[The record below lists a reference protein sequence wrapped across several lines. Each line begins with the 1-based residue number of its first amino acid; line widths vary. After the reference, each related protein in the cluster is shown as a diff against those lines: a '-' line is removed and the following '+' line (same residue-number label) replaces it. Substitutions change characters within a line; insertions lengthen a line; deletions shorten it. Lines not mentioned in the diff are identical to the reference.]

1 MIKEYLGKRNLALR
15 EMWLDLREM
24 TQESISE
31 AIGLIPIETL
41 NDITQYAK
49 YQFSFTTL
57 NDFIRCTPH
66 SNDKAL
72 DYSDFLKDAAKY
84 KNITDVLSLTAK
96 NYIKIL
102 NSSDLFLDSYADG
115 LKNHAFGTAFAY
127 EFLGI
132 MNSELNYDEKKLLLT
147 YAYPSKQ
154 EMVKNIKEV
163 LTKEEVFKNVNLG
176 NQRLSDKR
184 LINDISDLTAELKP
198 FKNKE
203 KDTYGR
209 E

>member
-1 MIKEYLGKRNLALR
+1 MIKEYLEKRNLALR

-132 MNSELNYDEKKLLLT
+132 INSELNYDEKKLLLT
-147 YAYPSKQ
+147 YAYATKQ

-176 NQRLSDKR
+176 NQRLTDKR

-198 FKNKE
+198 FRSKE

-209 E
+209 

>member
-1 MIKEYLGKRNLALR
+1 MIKEYLEKRNLALR

-31 AIGLIPIETL
+31 AIGLIPVETL

-66 SNDKAL
+66 SNGKSL

-84 KNITDVLSLTAK
+84 KDITDVLSLTAK
-96 NYIKIL
+96 NYIKML

-132 MNSELNYDEKKLLLT
+132 INSELNYDEKKLLLT
-147 YAYPSKQ
+147 YAYATKQ
-154 EMVKNIKEV
+154 EMVKSIKEV

-198 FKNKE
+198 FRSKE

-209 E
+209 